1 MLRLGFLS
9 GSVIKNLPANI
20 GTAGDLGSIP
30 GLVQY
35 PGRDWNGNPLQYS
48 CLENPMG
55 RGGFRA
61 TVHRVAKSQTWLSDW
76 PRVQAHLRYVGCCLL
91 SWWMSWSPEWN
102 SALWLN
108 CMTEQAA
115 APSLYSSSFEV
126 VPCQWD
132 KWKIQHGNFKIT
144 LPLGGLRRFLTQRCK
159 L

>member
-102 SALWLN
+102 SAL
-108 CMTEQAA
+108 MTQLYDWAGGC
-115 APSLYSSSFEV
+115 SLPVFIKLWSVPMPVREMEDPAWELQDNSAFGRLKKVLDTEV
-126 VPCQWD
+126 
-132 KWKIQHGNFKIT
+132 
-144 LPLGGLRRFLTQRCK
+144 
-159 L
+159 